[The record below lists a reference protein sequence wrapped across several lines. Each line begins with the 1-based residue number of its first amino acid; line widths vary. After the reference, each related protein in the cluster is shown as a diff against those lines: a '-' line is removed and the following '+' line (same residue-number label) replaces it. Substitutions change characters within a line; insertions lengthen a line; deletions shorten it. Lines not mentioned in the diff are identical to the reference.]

1 MDAASLHLIARRLR
15 TIAFAATGTTGSR
28 RFAPSEFAVIEDVAL
43 HPESSIRDITD
54 RTAIVQ
60 SLVSRI
66 VARYR
71 DDGLLRTEPD
81 PSDGRRVRVSVDP
94 VMLVEVLRKRG
105 QAPIESALAAELPR
119 LLPTQRQRVSE
130 LLEELAELLR
140 ADGPDSHTDS

>member
-15 TIAFAATGTTGSR
+15 TIAFTATGTTGSR

-43 HPESSIRDITD
+43 HPESSIREITD

-105 QAPIESALAAELPR
+105 RKPIEAALAAELPR
-119 LLPTQRQRVSE
+119 LLPAQRHRVSE
-130 LLEELAELLR
+130 LLDELAELLR